1 MDEIKSSAS
10 LLMGGDRMIRV
21 KHYIDFDERKVIA
34 RYEDGVYGNTL
45 RAGRIVLNEARR
57 LIDRKAPLPSRPFE
71 SPRSVTGRLVRSL
84 KINAKKRRGKVEMN
98 IGADGRIAKYALY
111 LEYGTS
117 KMAPRPFLRRALW
130 NKRKEIL
137 KEVNRPID

>member
-1 MDEIKSSAS
+1 
-10 LLMGGDRMIRV
+10 MIRV
-21 KHYIDFDERKVIA
+21 KHQIDFDERKIISH
-34 RYEDGVYGNTL
+34 YEQGVYGNAL
-45 RAGRIVLNEARR
+45 NAGRIVLQEARR
-57 LIDRKAPLPSRPFE
+57 LIDRKAPLPSRPWE

-84 KINAKKRRGKVEMN
+84 KVTAKKRRGKVKVD

-117 KMAPRPFLRRALW
+117 QMASRPFLRRAMW

-137 KEVNRPID
+137 REVSKKVD